1 MALAQSTIHAQ
12 GSPQNVMNHLLITFE
27 ILFTVVTPL
36 LVLYLR
42 GTWRQQTMMAC
53 VSTIPIL
60 WYFVYAPIHE
70 LSHLVGAYL
79 VGAQIVD
86 VKLIPRFWVGET
98 AVAWIKAEGF
108 TNEWSQLTMT
118 ISPYVLDLVSA
129 AIGVYV
135 LQRKLSRN
143 AFLVGF
149 LFMLLCLRPA
159 FDFVCETIGFAT
171 GFRGDLF
178 HIALTVGGFA
188 TWTFLAL
195 SMAFSL
201 YAIIVVIGRFKGFPQ
216 EAAKAAT

>member
-1 MALAQSTIHAQ
+1 
-12 GSPQNVMNHLLITFE
+12 MNHLLITFE
-27 ILFTVVTPL
+27 ILFTVVAPL

-42 GTWRQQTMMAC
+42 GTWKQQTMMAC

-70 LSHLVGAYL
+70 LSHLLGAYL
-79 VGAQIVD
+79 VGAQIVE

-108 TNEWSQLTMT
+108 TNEWSELIMT

-149 LFMLLCLRPA
+149 LFMFLCLRPA

-195 SMAFSL
+195 SIAFL
-201 YAIIVVIGRFKGFPQ
+201 MYAIIVVIGRFKGFPQ
-216 EAAKAAT
+216 EAAR